1 MVSLIDIAP
10 NKQTVTI
17 QGKALDISGLTASGI
32 AAILFTFP
40 EIRKIISGVGD
51 RETAMALVARFPEAV
66 SMIIAVGSGAKPED
80 GASREA
86 AARLPLGDQFTVLE
100 AIIKVSFP
108 QTLKSF
114 LDGVA
119 ALVNQSGGRGWGQGT
134 TSPVPSNSA
143 LQQEGANET
152 AGIAPQSS

>member
-10 NKQTVTI
+10 LKHTVTI
-17 QGKALDISGLTASGI
+17 QGKNLDVSGLTANGI

-66 SMIIAVGSGAKPED
+66 SMIIAVGTGAEAD
-80 GASREA
+80 DETSRAA
-86 AARLPLGDQFTVLE
+86 AARLSLGDQFTILE

-134 TSPVPSNSA
+134 TSPAPSSGA

-152 AGIAPQSS
+152 AGTAPQSS